1 MINNEF
7 LYSLS
12 LQWWWMANQT
22 DTKLWWT
29 MCRWMALSWEK
40 FFISFI
46 EYTSQ
51 MPKRQHPYSDGPS

>member
-22 DTKLWWT
+22 DT
-29 MCRWMALSWEK
+29 
-40 FFISFI
+40 
-46 EYTSQ
+46 
-51 MPKRQHPYSDGPS
+51 